1 MAPTRILKELF
12 SIQTRI
18 NPGVDGCNPVATG
31 VESRPKPGSICI
43 VAAFLPDCHFYS
55 LVNTSNKLSASPYFC
70 ICVLSKN
77 PPSSPP
83 GRHPRFKLCRILFS
97 NASILHLLYFM
108 LKCKAMTEAT
118 LSAKNQIVVP
128 REAREALG
136 LKPGDKILVVV
147 RGEKVFV
154 LQRPKSHR
162 VAMRGLAR
170 GIYAANHIQKERR
183 DWR

>member
-1 MAPTRILKELF
+1 MDKNLSSCANDEPVIIDGAKQNGGPKAAVWFVNRRLPL
-12 SIQTRI
+12 
-18 NPGVDGCNPVATG
+18 GVAVQ
-31 VESRPKPGSICI
+31 I
-43 VAAFLPDCHFYS
+43 
-55 LVNTSNKLSASPYFC
+55 
-70 ICVLSKN
+70 
-77 PPSSPP
+77 SS
-83 GRHPRFKLCRILFS
+83 S
-97 NASILHLLYFM
+97 HLLYFM

-147 RGEKVFV
+147 RGEKVLV

-162 VAMRGLAR
+162 VAMRGMAR
-170 GIYAANHIQKERR
+170 GIYAADHVQKERR